1 MLGAD
6 ELATDLDTKRGETD
20 GNKVD
25 GAKRL
30 GLRNATDLP
39 L

>member
-6 ELATDLDTKRGETD
+6 ELVTDLDTKRAETD

-30 GLRNATDLP
+30 GRPNATDLH